1 LAALIVSRVRIT
13 LLRVKDG
20 ILEVE
25 MVVGMVVEIDLKLIE
40 KQEFKIFL
48 WVL

>member
-1 LAALIVSRVRIT
+1 
-13 LLRVKDG
+13 VKDG